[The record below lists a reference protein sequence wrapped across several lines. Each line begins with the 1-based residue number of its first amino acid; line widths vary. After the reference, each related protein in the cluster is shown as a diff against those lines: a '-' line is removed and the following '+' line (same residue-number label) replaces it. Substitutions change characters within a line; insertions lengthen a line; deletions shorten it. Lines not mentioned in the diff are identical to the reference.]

1 MSIEHTF
8 GELRSLLEQAPSAQV
23 WTTLCEHCNIAA
35 RGTGRVDTGRV
46 DTGRVDTGRF
56 EAEVLPYVLD
66 RLRGWP
72 DALRIAR
79 MDWLDEAAGQGDHVC
94 LPLVRHINIEPTLR
108 TPKELRRMW
117 HAPGLREATMVSA
130 EDGQLNAFSLDMLR
144 GAPITPN
151 LRELR
156 LRAGLIQRKKLGV
169 VSELTGLRAL
179 HTGSGERP
187 RLLLEALGEHGQLP
201 KMERI
206 WMGVTALMQEH
217 AALLATCGALEELAI
232 WSNLMIADA
241 GFDAMCDGA
250 LASAPLASLNVGGC
264 GLTLPSFARLAASR
278 WPLRSLY
285 WWGNSIGAAE
295 LELLAGSRVLDRLQ
309 QLNIG
314 DGRMGGGALAPLLS
328 RRGPSSLRELW
339 IARSGEL
346 GAAGMEAGVDGEV
359 LRGLEVL
366 HAEMCRWEERAF
378 PALLAGL
385 SGGSISQLFLR
396 SNNLNDTSAA
406 ALAAADLPA
415 LRKLDLSSNQLT
427 SVGLT
432 ALLSAPWITQLEAL
446 DISNCLVDADS
457 LQRAAA
463 AGAPLQRI
471 S

>member
-8 GELRSLLEQAPSAQV
+8 GELRSLLEQAPSEEV
-23 WTTLCEHCNIAA
+23 WATLCEHCHIAA
-35 RGTGRVDTGRV
+35 RGAGRV

-56 EAEVLPYVLD
+56 EAEVLPYILD

-94 LPLVRHINIEPTLR
+94 LPLVRHINVEPTLR

-117 HAPGLREATMVSA
+117 NAPGLGEATMVSA
-130 EDGQLNAFSLDMLR
+130 GDGQLKTFSLDMLR

-156 LRAGLIQRKKLGV
+156 LREGLIHRKKLGV
-169 VSELTGLRAL
+169 VSELAGLRAL
-179 HTGSGERP
+179 HTGAGERP
-187 RLLLEALGEHGQLP
+187 RLLLEALGAHGMLP
-201 KMERI
+201 KMERL

-217 AALLATCGALEELAI
+217 AALLASCGALEELAI
-232 WSNLMIADA
+232 WSNLMIADE
-241 GFDAMCDGA
+241 GFEVMCDGA
-250 LASAPLASLNVGGC
+250 LADAPLTSLNVGGC

-295 LELLAGSRVLDRLQ
+295 LELLAGSRVIEGLQ

-328 RRGPSSLRELW
+328 RRGPSALRELW
-339 IARSGEL
+339 LARGGEI
-346 GAAGMEAGVDGEV
+346 GAAGMEAGVSGEV
-359 LRGLEVL
+359 LRGLAAL
-366 HAEMCRWEERAF
+366 HTEMCRWEERAF

-385 SGGSISQLFLR
+385 SGGSIAQLFLR
-396 SNNLNDTSAA
+396 SNGLDDTSAA

-415 LRKLDLSSNQLT
+415 LRTLDLSNNQLT
-427 SVGLT
+427 NVGLA
-432 ALLSAPWITQLEAL
+432 ALLEAPWITQLEVL
-446 DISNCLVDADS
+446 DISNCLVDADMR
-457 LQRAAA
+457 QRAAA
-463 AGAPLQRI
+463 SGVSLKRI
-471 S
+471 G